1 MILASRI
8 SKLNPSYTMQMAAIA
23 SRMREEGVDVIDF
36 SVGEPD
42 LPTSKHICNA
52 AITAIDNGFTKYT
65 TVSGIPELKTAIKEK
80 VKRDNNIDIETDQI
94 LVSNGGKQSLYLACQ
109 SLFEKGDEVL
119 LFSPFWVS
127 YPEIVKLTDANPIV
141 IDTKPE
147 NNFEPNF
154 NKLSNKISSNVKGV
168 IINSPSNPTGAV
180 WSDSAVKNILKLAK
194 EKGWVVFSDECYEQL
209 VYEKPFT
216 SIASLNEYN
225 AEVITF
231 MTLSKS
237 YAMTGWR
244 VGYAFGNSKLIK
256 AMSKLQGQ
264 ETSCVNSIA
273 QKAAV
278 EALTGD
284 QSFRVE
290 MKKTFKRRRDLMF
303 SLLDDIPGIS
313 CTIPDGAF
321 YAFPDFSKY
330 LGTHFNGKV
339 FNSSTQLSQ
348 FILETSKVVTVPG
361 EGFGAPGH
369 IRFSYAISSDFI
381 KEGIKRVK
389 QALKKIKY

>member
-1 MILASRI
+1 
-8 SKLNPSYTMQMAAIA
+8 
-23 SRMREEGVDVIDF
+23 
-36 SVGEPD
+36 
-42 LPTSKHICNA
+42 
-52 AITAIDNGFTKYT
+52 
-65 TVSGIPELKTAIKEK
+65 
-80 VKRDNNIDIETDQI
+80 
-94 LVSNGGKQSLYLACQ
+94 
-109 SLFEKGDEVL
+109 
-119 LFSPFWVS
+119 
-127 YPEIVKLTDANPIV
+127 
-141 IDTKPE
+141 
-147 NNFEPNF
+147 
-154 NKLSNKISSNVKGV
+154 
-168 IINSPSNPTGAV
+168 
-180 WSDSAVKNILKLAK
+180 
-194 EKGWVVFSDECYEQL
+194 
-209 VYEKPFT
+209 
-216 SIASLNEYN
+216 
-225 AEVITF
+225 
-231 MTLSKS
+231 
-237 YAMTGWR
+237 
-244 VGYAFGNSKLIK
+244 
-256 AMSKLQGQ
+256 MSKLQGQ

-389 QALKKIKY
+389 QALKKLKY

>member
-8 SKLNPSYTMQMAAIA
+8 SKLNPSYTMQMAATA
-23 SRMREEGVDVIDF
+23 SRMREEGIDVIDF

-42 LPTSKHICNA
+42 VPTAKHICNA
-52 AITAIDNGFTKYT
+52 AITAIDSGFTKYT

-80 VKRDNNIDIETDQI
+80 VKRDNNIEIETDQI

-127 YPEIVKLTDANPIV
+127 YPEIVKLTDANPVV

-154 NKLSNKISSNVKGV
+154 KRLINKISLKVKGV

-194 EKGWVVFSDECYEQL
+194 EKDWVVFSDECYEQL

-216 SIASLNEYN
+216 SIESLNEYN
-225 AEVITF
+225 SEVITF

-244 VGYAFGNSKLIK
+244 VGYTFGNPKLIK
-256 AMSKLQGQ
+256 AMSKLQSQ

-278 EALTGD
+278 EALAGD
-284 QSFRVE
+284 QSFRIE
-290 MKKTFKRRRDLMF
+290 MKKVFKKRRDLML
-303 SLLDDIPGIS
+303 SLLDDIPGVS
-313 CTIPDGAF
+313 CTTPHGAF
-321 YAFPDFSKY
+321 YAFPDFSEY
-330 LGTHFNGKV
+330 LGVRFNGEII
-339 FNSSTQLSQ
+339 NSSTQLAQ
-348 FILETSKVVTVPG
+348 FILENSKVVTVPG
-361 EGFGAPGH
+361 DGFGAPGY
-369 IRFSYAISSDFI
+369 IRFSYAVSSNFI
-381 KEGIKRVK
+381 KEGMKRVR
-389 QALKKIKY
+389 QALQKLKY

>member
-244 VGYAFGNSKLIK
+244 VGYAFGNPKLIK